1 MCRLPGKL
9 IDMAYSNDLRER
21 VIAAVEAGGQS
32 LSQIAK
38 TFQVSDSTVDN
49 WVRRWRETGN
59 SAALPWAGGPRRA
72 LAECEAFLR
81 AEVRRQPDVSLE
93 ELCAQVAVEKGIVA
107 SRSMMCREL
116 AVLKL
121 PLKKRASTTASGTRR
136 GSSRPAPPL
145 PKGWRRS

>member
-1 MCRLPGKL
+1 LCQPLGKL
-9 IDMAYSNDLRER
+9 IGMAYSNDLRKR

-38 TFQVSDSTVDN
+38 TFQVSASTVDN
-49 WVRRWRETGN
+49 WVRRWRETG
-59 SAALPWAGGPRRA
+59 SCAALPWAGGPRRA

-81 AEVRRQPDVSLE
+81 AEVRRQPDLRLE
-93 ELCAQVAVEKGIVA
+93 ELCARVAAESGIVA

-121 PLKKRASTTASGTRR
+121 PLKKRASTIASGRRR
-136 GSSRPAPPL
+136 GSSRPAPRL
-145 PKGWRRS
+145 PRGWKRS